1 MNVQERDQLLQFLHA
16 VQRSPAL
23 PRDAVAEALIRQ
35 KISEGVS
42 PYDLVQ
48 RALGLTLAL
57 QATQARLAQLQAQ
70 SEGQSQTKSAH
81 GAQPRTAASV
91 PSHPSALAPQSPAAA
106 SGQANSLWGQ
116 GLLGQIGGT
125 AVGVAAGVVAG
136 GLLLEGWQ
144 QLLGEGANAATPG
157 PEEGLAD
164 AGPGLWD
171 LGDDWT

>member
-23 PRDAVAEALIRQ
+23 PRDAVAEALIQQ
-35 KISEGVS
+35 KISEGLS

-57 QATQARLAQLQAQ
+57 QSMQARLALQQAQ
-70 SEGQSQTKSAH
+70 SEAQSAH
-81 GAQPRTAASV
+81 GAQPGTAASV
-91 PSHPSALAPQSPAAA
+91 PSNPSALAPESPAAA
-106 SGQANSLWGQ
+106 SRQASSLWGQ

-136 GLLLEGWQ
+136 GLLLDGLQ
-144 QLLGEGANAATPG
+144 QLLGEGANAAMPG
-157 PEEGLAD
+157 PQEGLAD

>member
-23 PRDAVAEALIRQ
+23 PRDAVAEAMIQQ

-70 SEGQSQTKSAH
+70 IEAQSALA
-81 GAQPRTAASV
+81 AQSGTAASM
-91 PSHPSALAPQSPAAA
+91 PRSPSAAAPESPASA
-106 SGQANSLWGQ
+106 SRQASSLWGQ

-136 GLLLEGWQ
+136 GLLLEGLQ
-144 QLLGEGANAATPG
+144 HLLGEGATASTPG
-157 PEEGLAD
+157 PEEFLAD
-164 AGPGLWD
+164 TSPGLWD
-171 LGDDWT
+171 LGEDWT

>member
-1 MNVQERDQLLQFLHA
+1 MNVQERDQLLQFLHG

-23 PRDAVAEALIRQ
+23 PRDAVAEALIQQ
-35 KISEGVS
+35 KISEGLS

-57 QATQARLAQLQAQ
+57 QAMQARLALLQAQ
-70 SEGQSQTKSAH
+70 SEAQSAN
-81 GAQPRTAASV
+81 GALPRTAASV
-91 PSHPSALAPQSPAAA
+91 PSNPSAAASDAPAAA
-106 SGQANSLWGQ
+106 LGQTHSQWGH
-116 GLLGQIGGT
+116 GLLRQVGGT
-125 AVGVAAGVVAG
+125 ALGVAAGVAAG
-136 GLLLEGWQ
+136 GLLFAGLQ
-144 QLLGEGANAATPG
+144 QLLGGTAAAPSG

>member
-23 PRDAVAEALIRQ
+23 PRDAVAEALIQQ
-35 KISEGVS
+35 KIAEGVS

-70 SEGQSQTKSAH
+70 IQALSAH
-81 GAQPRTAASV
+81 AAQSETAASV
-91 PSHPSALAPQSPAAA
+91 PRNPSPAAPESAAAA
-106 SGQANSLWGQ
+106 SGQAHSLWSQ

-136 GLLLEGWQ
+136 GLLFEGLQ
-144 QLLGEGANAATPG
+144 QLLGEGAAAAPSV

-164 AGPGLWD
+164 ASPGLWD